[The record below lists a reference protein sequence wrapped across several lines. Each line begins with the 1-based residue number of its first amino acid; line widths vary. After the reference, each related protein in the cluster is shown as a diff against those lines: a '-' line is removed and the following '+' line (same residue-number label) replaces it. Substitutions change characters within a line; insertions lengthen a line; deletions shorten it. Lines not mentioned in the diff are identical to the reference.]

1 MVGAEKVAQ
10 GGVGWLTELVTRWRV
25 AGQRI
30 GVVPTMG
37 ALHAGHLSLVK
48 AARAECD
55 RVIATI
61 FVNPTQFAPTED
73 LAKYPRTL
81 GTDLEMLAAERVDAV
96 FVPSEAEI
104 YPPGFSTYVT
114 PPEVAGSWEG
124 AVRPTHFRGVATV
137 VLKLLNL
144 TRADICYLGQKDF
157 QQVAVVKKMVTDLN
171 VPCAIRMCPTV
182 RDPDGLAMSSRNRY
196 LSAVEREI
204 GLSLSRTLFAAERQ
218 VRSGER
224 NARKLSQW
232 MQEQLTAAGV
242 TQVDYALAADPETLE
257 PLEEVTG
264 SVVLLMAAKVGT
276 TRLLDNLLVS
286 DVP

>member
-1 MVGAEKVAQ
+1 MLGH
-10 GGVGWLTELVTRWRV
+10 GGVNWLAELVSQWRA
-25 AGQRI
+25 AGQKI

-81 GTDLEMLAAERVDAV
+81 GEDLEMLAAEQVDAV
-96 FVPSEAEI
+96 LVPTEEEI
-104 YPPGFSTYVT
+104 YPPGFSTYVDT
-114 PPEVAGSWEG
+114 PTVARGWEG
-124 AVRPTHFRGVATV
+124 AARPTHFRGVATV
-137 VLKLLNL
+137 VLKLLNM

-157 QQVAVVKKMVTDLN
+157 QQVAVVRKMVIDLN
-171 VPCAIRMCPTV
+171 VPCEIRMCPTV

-196 LSAVEREI
+196 LSPSERAI
-204 GLSLSRTLFAAERQ
+204 GLSISRTLFAAERMICE
-218 VRSGER
+218 GER
-224 NARKLSQW
+224 DGTKLSAW
-232 MQEQLTAAGV
+232 MHEQLREAGV
-242 TQVDYALAADPETLE
+242 SQVDYALAASPETLE
-257 PLEEVTG
+257 PLREFTLP
-264 SVVLLMAAKVGT
+264 VVLLVAAKVGT

-286 DVP
+286 AS

>member
-1 MVGAEKVAQ
+1 MLGH
-10 GGVGWLTELVTRWRV
+10 GGVNWLAELVSQWRA
-25 AGQRI
+25 AGQKI

-81 GTDLEMLAAERVDAV
+81 GEDLEMLAAEQVDAV
-96 FVPSEAEI
+96 LVPTEEEI
-104 YPPGFSTYVT
+104 YPPGFSTYVD
-114 PPEVAGSWEG
+114 PPTVARGWEG
-124 AVRPTHFRGVATV
+124 AARPTHFRGVATV
-137 VLKLLNL
+137 VLKLLNM

-157 QQVAVVKKMVTDLN
+157 QQVAVVRKMVIDLN
-171 VPCAIRMCPTV
+171 VPCEIRMCPTV

-196 LSAVEREI
+196 LSPSERAI
-204 GLSLSRTLFAAERQ
+204 GLSISRTLFAAERMICE
-218 VRSGER
+218 GER
-224 NARKLSQW
+224 DGTKLSAW
-232 MQEQLTAAGV
+232 MHEQLREAGV
-242 TQVDYALAADPETLE
+242 SQVDYALAASPETLE
-257 PLEEVTG
+257 PLREFTLP
-264 SVVLLMAAKVGT
+264 VVLLVAAKVGT

-286 DVP
+286 AS

>member
-1 MVGAEKVAQ
+1 MLGH
-10 GGVGWLTELVTRWRV
+10 GGVNWLAELVSQWRA
-25 AGQRI
+25 AGQKI

-81 GTDLEMLAAERVDAV
+81 GEDLEMLAAEQVDAV
-96 FVPSEAEI
+96 LVPTEEEI
-104 YPPGFSTYVT
+104 YPPGFSTYVD
-114 PPEVAGSWEG
+114 PPTVARGWEG
-124 AVRPTHFRGVATV
+124 AARPTHFRGVATV
-137 VLKLLNL
+137 VLKLLNM

-157 QQVAVVKKMVTDLN
+157 QQVAVVRKMVIDLN
-171 VPCAIRMCPTV
+171 VPCEIRMCPTV

-196 LSAVEREI
+196 LSSSERAI
-204 GLSLSRTLFAAERQ
+204 GLSISRTLFAAERMICE
-218 VRSGER
+218 GER
-224 NARKLSQW
+224 DGTKLSAW
-232 MQEQLTAAGV
+232 MHEQLREAGV
-242 TQVDYALAADPETLE
+242 SQVDYALAASPETLE
-257 PLEEVTG
+257 PLREFTLP
-264 SVVLLMAAKVGT
+264 VVLLVAAKVGT

-286 DVP
+286 AS

>member
-1 MVGAEKVAQ
+1 MLGH
-10 GGVGWLTELVTRWRV
+10 GGVNWLAELVSQWRA
-25 AGQRI
+25 AGQKI

-81 GTDLEMLAAERVDAV
+81 GEDLEMLAAEQVDAV
-96 FVPSEAEI
+96 LVPTEEEI
-104 YPPGFSTYVT
+104 YPPGFSTYVD
-114 PPEVAGSWEG
+114 PPTVARGWEG
-124 AVRPTHFRGVATV
+124 AARPTHFRGVATV
-137 VLKLLNL
+137 VLKLLNM

-157 QQVAVVKKMVTDLN
+157 QQVAVVRKMVIDLN
-171 VPCAIRMCPTV
+171 VPCEIRMCPTV

-196 LSAVEREI
+196 LSPSERAI
-204 GLSLSRTLFAAERQ
+204 GLSISRTLFAAERMI
-218 VRSGER
+218 REGER
-224 NARKLSQW
+224 DGTKLSAW
-232 MQEQLTAAGV
+232 MHEQLREAGV
-242 TQVDYALAADPETLE
+242 SQVDYALAASPETLE
-257 PLEEVTG
+257 PLREFTLP
-264 SVVLLMAAKVGT
+264 VVLLVAAKVGT

-286 DVP
+286 AS